1 MRTSTKKR
9 WLASIGAVAAADE
22 NATQQQVDA
31 AVQALDEAVKGLKA
45 AGASG
50 AGAGAG
56 ASGATLSKTGVAVG
70 AVLAA
75 GLLSACAGC
84 GVALLRGRARRR

>member
-45 AGASG
+45 AGA
-50 AGAGAG
+50 GAG
-56 ASGATLSKTGVAVG
+56 ASGATLSKTGAAVG

-75 GLLSACAGC
+75 GLLFACAGC
-84 GVALLRGRARRR
+84 GVALLRGSARRR